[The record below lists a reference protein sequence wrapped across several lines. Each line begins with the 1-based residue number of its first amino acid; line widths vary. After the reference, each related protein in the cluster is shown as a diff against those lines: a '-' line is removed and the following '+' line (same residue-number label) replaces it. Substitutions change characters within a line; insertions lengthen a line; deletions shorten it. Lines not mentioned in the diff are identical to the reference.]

1 VALLPDETARV
12 SAERWLQVKQI
23 TSDALERPESERPAW
38 LTETCAGDELLR
50 REVESLLSAH
60 ASAGDFLETPALE
73 AGGAAQAVATATL
86 QGATP
91 AVAGRSIGPYRI
103 IRELGQGGMAVVY
116 LAERA
121 DAAFEK
127 QVAIKI
133 VRGGAASSSLT
144 HRFFE
149 ERRILATL
157 DHPNIARLLDGG
169 TTEEGVPY
177 VVMECVFGV
186 PLDAYCEE
194 RALSLEPRLVLFRQV
209 CTAVQYA
216 HQHLVIHRDL
226 KARNILV
233 AADGTPKLLDFGIA
247 KLLEP
252 GLAPGNETRTGYRA
266 LTLEAASPEQVRGE
280 PMTVTSDVYSLGV
293 LLYRLLTGQSPYGP
307 KRRSDVDLTRAICE
321 ETPVRPSVAAP
332 VERRRQLRSELDAIV
347 LKALRK
353 EPERRYP
360 SVQDFSEDVRRHLE
374 GRPVSARK
382 DTLGYRAG
390 RFVHRH
396 PWGVASVA
404 LILITLI
411 SATAITARQAR
422 IAEREHVDAE
432 RRFNQVRKL
441 ANAVLFDYHDAIAAL
456 PGSTAIR
463 ERMVKDA
470 LQYLDTLSAASSGD
484 ATLQR
489 ELASAYEKVGDVQG
503 SPSRAN
509 LGNFVGAL
517 TSHAKALA
525 IRTRLAASSTAS
537 PQAKLELAR
546 SYAALGEL
554 SQVTSDIPAALA
566 NYRKAFAV
574 FDSIPAESAGRQRG
588 LGVLEIRFG
597 RALVAS
603 GELAQAIE
611 SYRKGIALTLALSA
625 ADPSDRTLKRDLAI
639 ARIAQG
645 DALADTGDL
654 HQALEAER
662 SALALLEPLVTPTD
676 APSRRDVNTAQGRIS
691 DVLAKMGDKRGALAI
706 ELKALGVSQELLNAD
721 PSNALAARDTY
732 IDYYKT
738 AFLQE
743 ALGDIEAAIA
753 NQRRCVVLCEAQVKA
768 NPASSQLRGD
778 LAVAYFRLGEML
790 EKRRDRL
797 PEARKSYEK
806 AVTITEALS
815 NADPSNAGARGDL
828 SEDIMKLSDA
838 SLKLGDRDGALNG
851 YRRALAIR
859 EELVKANP
867 DSAEE
872 RTQLARIYESLGA
885 YSLSLATA
893 GNQKD
898 DWREARRWY
907 QLSLETFQGL
917 QQGNKLSADY
927 ATKPRQIDQRIRT
940 CDAALLKR

>member
-1 VALLPDETARV
+1 MTPPEV
-12 SAERWLQVKQI
+12 SAERWMRVKQI
-23 TSDALERPESERPAW
+23 TSDALERPDSDRLAW
-38 LTETCAGDELLR
+38 LTQACAGDEPLH

-60 ASAGDFLETPALE
+60 ARAGDFLETPAIV
-73 AGGAAQAVATATL
+73 AGGAAEAVATATF
-86 QGATP
+86 QGSMP
-91 AVAGRSIGPYRI
+91 AVAGRPIGPYRI

-116 LAERA
+116 LAERS

-127 QVAIKI
+127 EVAIKL
-133 VRGGAASSSLT
+133 VRGGPASTSLT
-144 HRFFE
+144 QRFFE

-157 DHPNIARLLDGG
+157 DHPNIARLLDAG
-169 TTEEGVPY
+169 TTEDGLPY
-177 VVMECVFGV
+177 VVMERVEGV
-186 PLDAYCEE
+186 PLDEYCEA
-194 RALSLEPRLVLFRQV
+194 RALSLGQRLALFRQV
-209 CTAVQYA
+209 CAAVQYA

-233 AADGTPKLLDFGIA
+233 TADGTPKLLDFGIA

-252 GLAPGNETRTGYRA
+252 GLAPGDETRTGYRA

-293 LLYRLLTGQSPYGP
+293 LLYRLLTGQSPYGA
-307 KRRSDVDLTRAICE
+307 KRRTDADLTRAICE
-321 ETPVRPSVAAP
+321 EAPVRPSLAAP
-332 VERRRQLRSELDAIV
+332 IERRRQLRSELDSIV

-360 SVQDFSEDVRRHLE
+360 SVQDFSEDARHHLE
-374 GRPVSARK
+374 GRPVSARR

-390 RFVHRH
+390 RFIHRH
-396 PWGVASVA
+396 PLGIASAA
-404 LILITLI
+404 LVLVTLV
-411 SATAITARQAR
+411 SATAITARQAL
-422 IAEREHVDAE
+422 IAERERVDAE
-432 RRFNQVRKL
+432 RRFNQVRTL

-456 PGSTAIR
+456 PGSTSIR

-509 LGNFVGAL
+509 LGNFAGAL
-517 TSHAKALA
+517 ASHGKALA
-525 IRTRLAASSTAS
+525 MRARLAASTTAS
-537 PQAKLELAR
+537 PSVKVELAR

-554 SQVTSDIPAALA
+554 SQVTSNIPAALV
-566 NYRKAFAV
+566 NYREAFAV
-574 FDSIPAESAGRQRG
+574 FDSISTQSPERQRG
-588 LGVLEIRFG
+588 LGVLNVRYG

-603 GELAQAIE
+603 GDLGKAIE
-611 SYRKGIALTLALSA
+611 SYRTGIALTLALSA
-625 ADPSDRTLKRDLAI
+625 ADPGDRTLKRDLAI
-639 ARIAQG
+639 ARIALG
-645 DALADTGDL
+645 DALVDTGDL
-654 HQALEAER
+654 PRALEAQR
-662 SALALLEPLVTPTD
+662 SALALLAPLATPTN

-691 DVLAKMGDKRGALAI
+691 DVLAKMGDKRGALEI
-706 ELKALGVSQELLNAD
+706 ELAALAVSEELLKAD

-753 NQRRCVVLCEAQVKA
+753 NQRRCVLLCEAQVKA
-768 NPASSQLRGD
+768 NPSSSQLRGD
-778 LAVAYFRLGEML
+778 LSVGHFRLGEML
-790 EKRRDRL
+790 EKESDRL
-797 PEARKSYEK
+797 PEARRSYEK

-815 NADPSNAGARGDL
+815 KADPSDAGARGDL
-828 SEDIMKLSDA
+828 SEDIMKLSEV
-838 SLKLGDRDGALNG
+838 SLRLGDRADALNG

-859 EELVKANP
+859 EELVNANP

-885 YSLSLATA
+885 YCLSLAA
-893 GNQKD
+893 SGGRRD

-907 QLSLETFQGL
+907 QLSLGIFQEL
-917 QQGNKLSADY
+917 RQRNQLSADY
-927 ATKPRQIDQRIRT
+927 ATKPQLLAKRVRT
-940 CDAALLKR
+940 CDAALVKH

>member
-1 VALLPDETARV
+1 V
-12 SAERWLQVKQI
+12 SAERWLRVKQI
-23 TSDALERPESERPAW
+23 TSDALERPDSERPTW
-38 LTETCAGDELLR
+38 LTEACAGDELLR

-60 ASAGDFLETPALE
+60 ARAGDFLEAPAIV
-73 AGGAAQAVATATL
+73 AGGAAEAVATATL
-86 QGATP
+86 QGSMPGA
-91 AVAGRSIGPYRI
+91 AGRSIGPYRI

-127 QVAIKI
+127 EVAIKI
-133 VRGGAASSSLT
+133 VRGGPASISLT
-144 HRFFE
+144 QRFFE

-169 TTEEGVPY
+169 TTEDGVPY
-177 VVMECVFGV
+177 VVMESVEGI
-186 PLDAYCEE
+186 PLDAYCEAK
-194 RALSLEPRLVLFRQV
+194 ALPLEPRLVLFREV
-209 CTAVQYA
+209 CAAVQYA

-226 KARNILV
+226 KPRNILV
-233 AADGTPKLLDFGIA
+233 TADGTPKLLDFGIA

-252 GLAPGNETRTGYRA
+252 GLAPGDETRTGYRA

-280 PMTVTSDVYSLGV
+280 PMAVTSDVYSLGV

-307 KRRSDVDLTRAICE
+307 KRRTDADLTKAICE
-321 ETPVRPSVAAP
+321 ETPVRPSVAAA
-332 VERRRQLRSELDAIV
+332 VERRRQLRSELDSIV

-353 EPERRYP
+353 EPERRYA

-390 RFVHRH
+390 RFMHRH
-396 PWGVASVA
+396 PWGIASAA
-404 LILITLI
+404 LVLVTLI

-422 IAEREHVDAE
+422 IAER
-432 RRFNQVRKL
+432 RFNQVRTL
-441 ANAVLFDYHDAIAAL
+441 AHAVLFDYHDAIAAL

-517 TSHAKALA
+517 ASHAKALA

-537 PQAKLELAR
+537 PSAKLELAR

-554 SQVTSDIPAALA
+554 AQVTSDIPAALT

-574 FDSIPAESAGRQRG
+574 FDSIPTESAERNRG
-588 LGVLEIRFG
+588 LGVLDIRFG
-597 RALVAS
+597 RALAAS
-603 GELAQAIE
+603 GELGKAIE
-611 SYRKGIALTLALSA
+611 SYRKGIALTLTLSA
-625 ADPSDRTLKRDLAI
+625 ADPDDRTLKRDLAI
-639 ARIAQG
+639 ARIALG
-645 DALADTGDL
+645 DALADAGDL
-654 HQALEAER
+654 HEALETHR

-676 APSRRDVNTAQGRIS
+676 APSRRDVNTANGRIS
-691 DVLAKMGDKRGALAI
+691 DTLAKMGDKRGALAI
-706 ELKALGVSQELLNAD
+706 ELSALRVSEELLNAD
-721 PSNALAARDTY
+721 PTNALAARDTY

-743 ALGDIEAAIA
+743 ALGDVEAAIA
-753 NQRRCVVLCEAQVKA
+753 NQRRCIVLCEAQVKA

-778 LAVAYFRLGEML
+778 LSVAHFRLGEML
-790 EKRRDRL
+790 EKKPDRL

-815 NADPSNAGARGDL
+815 KADPSDAGARGDL
-828 SEDIMKLSDA
+828 SEDIMKLSDV
-838 SLKLGDRDGALNG
+838 SSRLGDRADALNG

-872 RTQLARIYESLGA
+872 RTQLARIYESLGT
-885 YSLSLATA
+885 YSLSLAASRGRT
-893 GNQKD
+893 D

-917 QQGNKLSADY
+917 QQRNKLSADY
-927 ATKPRQIDQRIRT
+927 ATKPRQIEKRIRT
-940 CDAALLKR
+940 CDAALVRQ

>member
-1 VALLPDETARV
+1 VTGGV
-12 SAERWLQVKQI
+12 GGERWTRVKQI
-23 TSDALERPESERPAW
+23 TSDALERPDSDRPVWVA
-38 LTETCAGDELLR
+38 EACAGDEPLR
-50 REVESLLSAH
+50 REVESLLNAH
-60 ASAGDFLETPALE
+60 ARAGGFLETPALA
-73 AGGAAQAVATATL
+73 AGGAAEAVATAAL
-86 QGATP
+86 QSPAP
-91 AVAGRSIGPYRI
+91 AVAGRPIGPYRI
-103 IRELGQGGMAVVY
+103 LRELGQGGMAVVY
-116 LAERA
+116 LARRD

-127 QVAIKI
+127 EVAIKI
-133 VRGGAASSSLT
+133 VRGGPASTSLMQ
-144 HRFFE
+144 RFYE

-169 TTEEGVPY
+169 TTEDGLPY
-177 VVMECVFGV
+177 VVMESVFGI
-186 PLDAYCEE
+186 PIDAYCDE
-194 RALSLEPRLVLFRQV
+194 RSLALEPRLVLFRQV
-209 CTAVQYA
+209 CAAVQYA

-233 AADGTPKLLDFGIA
+233 TADGTPKLLDFGIA

-252 GLAPGNETRTGYRA
+252 GLAPVDETRTGYRA

-307 KRRSDVDLTRAICE
+307 KRRADADLTRAICE
-321 ETPVRPSVAAP
+321 EMPVRPSMAAP
-332 VERRRQLRSELDAIV
+332 VERRRPLRGELDSIV

-353 EPERRYP
+353 EPERRYS

-374 GRPVSARK
+374 GRPVAARG
-382 DTLGYRAG
+382 DTVRYRAG
-390 RFVHRH
+390 KFVHRH
-396 PWGVASVA
+396 PLGIASVA
-404 LILITLI
+404 LVLVTLI

-422 IAEREHVDAE
+422 IAEREHLDAE

-456 PGSTAIR
+456 PGSTPIR

-470 LQYLDTLSAASSGD
+470 LQYLDTLSAASSDD

-509 LGNFVGAL
+509 LGNFAGAL
-517 TSHAKALA
+517 ASHGKALA
-525 IRTRLAASSTAS
+525 IRKRLAASPGAS
-537 PQAKLELAR
+537 LSAKLELAR

-574 FDSIPAESAGRQRG
+574 FDSISTPSAESKRD
-588 LGVLEIRFG
+588 LGSLDVRFG

-603 GELAQAIE
+603 GELGKAIE

-625 ADPSDRTLKRDLAI
+625 ADPGDRKLKRDVAI
-639 ARIAQG
+639 ARIALG
-645 DALADTGDL
+645 DALADSGDL
-654 HQALEAER
+654 PEALESHRA
-662 SALALLEPLVTPTD
+662 ALALFEPLVTPTD

-691 DVLAKMGDKRGALAI
+691 DTLAKMGDKRGALAI
-706 ELKALGVSQELLNAD
+706 ELSALKVSEELLKAD

-743 ALGDIEAAIA
+743 ALGDVEAAIA
-753 NQRRCVVLCEAQVKA
+753 NQRRCVALCEAQVKA

-778 LAVAYFRLGEML
+778 LSVGYFRLGEML
-790 EKRRDRL
+790 EKRSDRL
-797 PEARKSYEK
+797 PEARRSYEK

-815 NADPSNAGARGDL
+815 KADPTDAGARGDL
-828 SEDIMKLSDA
+828 SEDIMKLSDV
-838 SLKLGDRDGALNG
+838 SLRLGDRADALDG

-885 YSLSLATA
+885 YSLSLAPSERRT
-893 GNQKD
+893 D

-907 QLSLETFQGL
+907 QLSLESFQGL
-917 QQGNKLSADY
+917 QQRNKLSADY
-927 ATKPRQIDQRIRT
+927 ATKPHELEKRIRT
-940 CDAALLKR
+940 CDAALAKH

>member
-1 VALLPDETARV
+1 M
-12 SAERWLQVKQI
+12 
-23 TSDALERPESERPAW
+23 
-38 LTETCAGDELLR
+38 G
-50 REVESLLSAH
+50 
-60 ASAGDFLETPALE
+60 
-73 AGGAAQAVATATL
+73 
-86 QGATP
+86 
-91 AVAGRSIGPYRI
+91 
-103 IRELGQGGMAVVY
+103 VVY

-133 VRGGAASSSLT
+133 VRGGPATTSLLQ
-144 HRFFE
+144 RFFE

-169 TTEEGVPY
+169 TTEDGWPY

-194 RALSLEPRLVLFRQV
+194 RALSLEPRLVLFREV
-209 CTAVQYA
+209 CAAVQYA

-233 AADGTPKLLDFGIA
+233 TADGTPKLLDFGIA
-247 KLLEP
+247 KLVEPGLEP
-252 GLAPGNETRTGYRA
+252 GDETRTGYRA

-280 PMTVTSDVYSLGV
+280 PMSVTSDVYSLGV
-293 LLYRLLTGQSPYGP
+293 LLYRLLTSESPYGP
-307 KRRSDVDLTRAICE
+307 KRHTEADLTRAICE

-353 EPERRYP
+353 EPERRYA

-382 DTLGYRAG
+382 DTLRYRAG

-396 PWGVASVA
+396 PWGIASAA
-404 LILITLI
+404 LVVVTLT

-422 IAEREHVDAE
+422 LAEQ
-432 RRFNQVRKL
+432 RFNQVRTL

-517 TSHAKALA
+517 ASHGKALA
-525 IRTRLAASSTAS
+525 IRTRLAQSPAAS
-537 PQAKLELAR
+537 PGAKLELAR

-554 SQVTSDIPAALA
+554 SQVTSDTPAALA

-574 FDSIPAESAGRQRG
+574 FDSIASESAERNRG
-588 LGVLEIRFG
+588 LSVLHIRFG

-603 GELAQAIE
+603 GELGKSIE
-611 SYRKGIALTLALSA
+611 SYRKGIALTLALSVA
-625 ADPSDRTLKRDLAI
+625 EPGDRTLKRDLAI
-639 ARIAQG
+639 ARIALG

-654 HQALEAER
+654 PEALEAER

-706 ELKALGVSQELLNAD
+706 ELEALAVSEELLKAD
-721 PSNALAARDTY
+721 PSNVLAARDTY

-743 ALGDIEAAIA
+743 ALGDIEGAIA
-753 NQRRCVVLCEAQVKA
+753 NQRRCVALCEVQARA

-778 LAVAYFRLGEML
+778 LSVGYFRLGEML
-790 EKRRDRL
+790 ETKPDLL
-797 PEARKSYEK
+797 PEARQSYAK
-806 AVTITEALS
+806 AVAITEALS
-815 NADPSNAGARGDL
+815 KADPSNAGARGDL
-828 SEDIMKLSDA
+828 SEDLMKLSDVC
-838 SLKLGDRDGALNG
+838 LRLGDRADALDG

-859 EELVKANP
+859 EELAKANP

-872 RTQLARIYESLGA
+872 RTQLARLYESLGA
-885 YSLSLATA
+885 YSFALATS
-893 GNQKD
+893 GKQTD

-917 QQGNKLSADY
+917 QQRHKLSADY
-927 ATKPRQIDQRIRT
+927 ATKPRQLEQRIRT
-940 CDAALLKR
+940 CDAALVKRITAGPVRSPARPQ

>member
-1 VALLPDETARV
+1 MN
-12 SAERWLQVKQI
+12 AERWLRVKQVVA
-23 TSDALERPESERPAW
+23 DALERSASERLPW
-38 LTETCAGDELLR
+38 LAQACAGDELLH
-50 REVESLLSAH
+50 REALSLLSAH
-60 ASAGDFLETPALE
+60 AGAGDFLEAPGLL
-73 AGGAAQAVATATL
+73 AGGAAEAVATATL
-86 QGATP
+86 QGSMP
-91 AVAGRSIGPYRI
+91 AVAGRAIGPYRI
-103 IRELGQGGMAVVY
+103 IRELGQGGMGVVY

-133 VRGGAASSSLT
+133 VRAAGAATTSLLQ
-144 HRFFE
+144 RFFE

-169 TTEEGVPY
+169 TTEQGLPY
-177 VVMECVFGV
+177 VVMEYVSGIPF
-186 PLDAYCEE
+186 DAYCEQS
-194 RALSLEPRLVLFRQV
+194 APLLEPRLVLFRQV
-209 CTAVQYA
+209 CEAVQYA

-233 AADGTPKLLDFGIA
+233 TPEGTPKLLDFGIA
-247 KLLEP
+247 KLVEP
-252 GLAPGNETRTGYRA
+252 GLAQGDETRTGFRV

-280 PMTVTSDVYSLGV
+280 PMSVTSDVYSLGV
-293 LLYRLLTGQSPYGP
+293 LLYRLLTGESPYGT
-307 KRRSDVDLTRAICE
+307 KRRTDADLTRAICE
-321 ETPVRPSVAAP
+321 ETPVRPSLAAA
-332 VERRRQLRSELDAIV
+332 VERRRLLKSELDAIV

-353 EPERRYP
+353 EPERRYA

-396 PWGVASVA
+396 PWGIAAVV
-404 LILITLI
+404 LVLVTLI

-422 IAEREHVDAE
+422 IAER
-432 RRFNQVRKL
+432 RFDQVRTL
-441 ANAVLFDYHDAIAAL
+441 ANAILFDYHDAIAAL
-456 PGSTAIR
+456 PGSTPVR

-470 LQYLDTLSAASSGD
+470 LRYLDTLSAESSGD

-509 LGNFVGAL
+509 LGNFAGAL
-517 TSHAKALA
+517 ASHAKALA

-537 PQAKLELAR
+537 PSAKLELAR
-546 SYAALGEL
+546 SYSALGEL
-554 SQVTSDIPAALA
+554 SQVTSDVPAALA
-566 NYRKAFAV
+566 SYRKAFAV
-574 FDSIPAESAGRQRG
+574 FDSIPTGSAEQKRG
-588 LGVLEIRFG
+588 LGILHVRFG
-597 RALVAS
+597 RALTAS
-603 GELAQAIE
+603 GELGKAIE
-611 SYRKGIALTLALSA
+611 SYRKGIDLTLALSA
-625 ADPSDRTLKRDLAI
+625 ADPGDRTLKRDLAI
-639 ARIAQG
+639 ARIALG

-654 HQALEAER
+654 RGALEAER
-662 SALALLEPLVTPTD
+662 SALALLEPLVVATD
-676 APSRRDVNTAQGRIS
+676 VPSRRDVNTARGRIS

-706 ELKALGVSQELLNAD
+706 ELEALAVSQELSSAD

-753 NQRRCVVLCEAQVKA
+753 NQRRCVVLCEAQVEA

-778 LAVAYFRLGEML
+778 LSVAHFRLGEML
-790 EKRRDRL
+790 EKNPDRL

-806 AVTITEALS
+806 AVAITEALS
-815 NADPSNAGARGDL
+815 KADPSDAGARGDL
-828 SEDIMKLSDA
+828 SEDVMKLSEVC
-838 SLKLGDRDGALNG
+838 LRLGDRAAALHG

-885 YSLSLATA
+885 YWLSLATSA
-893 GNQKD
+893 KRQD

-907 QLSLETFQGL
+907 QLSLETFQEL
-917 QQGNKLSADY
+917 RQRNRLSADY
-927 ATKPRQIDQRIRT
+927 AGKPRQIEKRISA
-940 CDAALLKR
+940 CDAALVTPRAAADR